1 MKIVGDGSIK
11 IINSTLN
18 TKYLKDLV
26 SKYSPSRVFN
36 LHIGTILN
44 CETIVNQCIECNN
57 KNELT

>member
-26 SKYSPSRVFN
+26 SKYSLSRVFN
-36 LHIGTILN
+36 LHIGTIFN
-44 CETIVNQCIECNN
+44 CETIVRKYNECNN
-57 KNELT
+57 KDELT